1 MVHCFH
7 CPLLL
12 PACQIKSVVQFQ
24 IPIIGYGSDGHIHTM
39 IHTACMIVMNDDM
52 NTQLMAINVAEHVN
66 QLWTPT
72 TSFQ

>member
-12 PACQIKSVVQFQ
+12 HACQIKSVVQFQ
-24 IPIIGYGSDGHIHTM
+24 IPTTGYGSDAHIHTM
-39 IHTACMIVMNDDM
+39 IHTACMIAMNEDM
-52 NTQLMAINVAEHVN
+52 NTQLMAINVAGYVN

-72 TSFQ
+72 TSFL